1 MNFADQ
7 TLMGRAWRRFVAS
20 FQLRMAQEGSIRQDG
35 PLVFAVM
42 RNEALRLPRFLEYYR
57 RLGASGFVIVENNSN
72 DETLGILRK
81 QSDVLLYRTSASF
94 VRKEAWLDLLLR
106 RHGADRWCAVVD
118 ADELLDFPGSAELGL
133 SGLGTYLE
141 DGGWNTL
148 HAVLLDLYPPGAV
161 SAVDYQSGGDYFDLE
176 WYFDPMSSL
185 RKVPR
190 VFWKGSG
197 LDYRFEGG
205 VRERVFGVS
214 NCCSKFPFFK
224 FNPGMFLH
232 DGQHYLEGARIAPIR
247 GVLYHFK
254 YLQDFV
260 PHAREEIARA
270 QHWKGASEYRRYT
283 ETAEAAGGDL
293 VLRGEP
299 SIRFEGMGQ
308 MLTEG
313 FTIAPESFDRSNA
326 ACR

>member
-1 MNFADQ
+1 MSFPDGA
-7 TLMGRAWRRFVAS
+7 MRRRAWRRFIAS
-20 FQLRMAQEGSIRQDG
+20 FRLRPARGHSVRQTG

-57 RLGASGFVIVENNSN
+57 QLGAAGFVIVENNSN
-72 DETLGILRK
+72 DETLEILRR
-81 QSDVLLYRTSASF
+81 QGDVLLYRTSASF
-94 VRKEAWLDLLLR
+94 VRKEAWLDFLLR
-106 RHGADRWCAVVD
+106 RHGTDRWCLVVD
-118 ADELLDFPGSAELGL
+118 ADELLDFPGGAELGL
-133 SGLGTYLE
+133 SGLAAQLE
-141 DGGWNTL
+141 NGGWNAL
-148 HAVLLDLYPPGAV
+148 HAVLLDLYPPGSV
-161 SAVDYQSGGDYFDLE
+161 STVDYRAGGDYFDLD
-176 WYFDPMSSL
+176 WYFDPMSSM
-185 RKVPR
+185 RKAPR

-224 FNPGMFLH
+224 FDPGMFLH
-232 DGQHYLEGARIAPIR
+232 DGQHYLEGARIAPMR

-260 PHAREEIARA
+260 PHAREEISRA
-270 QHWKGASEYRRYT
+270 QHWKEASEYRRYT

-293 VLRGEP
+293 VLREES
-299 SIRFEGMGQ
+299 SIRFEGMEQ
-308 MLTEG
+308 MLAEG
-313 FTIAPESFDRSNA
+313 VATSPESFDRSSA